1 MRSTI
6 RVDQPF
12 ARPLPPGNLG
22 PAPLREAQR
31 LSQAYVSLFP
41 RKVGPVSPGSPNQQ
55 AAAAPGQASGGA
67 ACPALCF
74 GLSYFASRPSVQ

>member
-12 ARPLPPGNLG
+12 ARPLPSGNLG
-22 PAPLREAQR
+22 PVPLRGAQK
-31 LSQAYVSLFP
+31 LSRACVSLFA

-67 ACPALCF
+67 ACPALGF
-74 GLSYFASRPSVQ
+74 GLSYVASRPFVQ